1 MDEKII
7 ELTEKICIFLK
18 NEDYYKLKKLLDSVK
33 NNYPDF
39 FDIVNKF
46 EKRTL
51 LETVGSAISSL
62 TLGGPPLVLLGK
74 KEEEKEKKASIL
86 EKRNLLKD
94 EIKEFL
100 DKTISSK
107 ESEFL
112 NFLYNNI

>member
-1 MDEKII
+1 MDKKII

-18 NEDYYKLKKLLDSVK
+18 NEDYYKLKKLIDGIK

-46 EKRTL
+46 AKRTL
-51 LETVGSAISSL
+51 LEKVGSAVGSL

-74 KEEEKEKKASIL
+74 QEEEKEKKASIL

-94 EIKEFL
+94 DIKEFL
-100 DKTISSK
+100 DKTTNLK
-107 ESEFL
+107 EIEFL